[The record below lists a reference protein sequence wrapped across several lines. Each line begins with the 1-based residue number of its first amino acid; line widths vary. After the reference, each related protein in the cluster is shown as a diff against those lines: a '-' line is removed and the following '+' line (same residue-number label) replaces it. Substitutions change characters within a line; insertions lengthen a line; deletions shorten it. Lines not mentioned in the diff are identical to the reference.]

1 MDIFLKL
8 VQHVEGVELDR
19 LEPLTT
25 LLVWTWNSLYRVV
38 VAQGSAVLVQ
48 GGLFFPE
55 PTPAQVDGAST
66 GGSLLKSGWIGVG
79 LLMELRVGGRRIVTS
94 PVVAIATE
102 QSPFSVP
109 Q

>member
-1 MDIFLKL
+1 MDIFLNL
-8 VQHVEGVELDR
+8 VQHVEGVQLDR

-38 VAQGSAVLVQ
+38 VAQGTAVLVQ
-48 GGLFFPE
+48 GGFFCPE

-79 LLMELRVGGRRIVTS
+79 LLMELRVGSRRIVTS

-102 QSPFSVP
+102 QSSISVP